1 MVQLH
6 AHGDFLVSMDAG
18 VVTAVFNRPEARN
31 ALTFAMYAKLAAL
44 CTQAADDDAVRVII
58 LTGAGDKAFAA
69 GTDIG
74 QFREF
79 SSGEDG
85 IAYEERMERAL
96 EPVERCPKP
105 LIAAIAGACTG
116 GGAAIAACCDVRLA
130 TADMRFGFPIARSLG
145 NTLSLGNY
153 RRLLALLGPSRV
165 KQLIFTARL
174 IDAQEA
180 QAAGLLVEVVPEAAD
195 LMPRARALAQQL
207 LGHAPLTLSACKE
220 ALRRLQTE
228 GERATDADLVRTI
241 YGSADFR
248 EGMAAF
254 LGKRAPQW
262 TGR

>member
-116 GGAAIAACCDVRLA
+116 GG
-130 TADMRFGFPIARSLG
+130 
-145 NTLSLGNY
+145 LSL
-153 RRLLALLGPSRV
+153 
-165 KQLIFTARL
+165 IH
-174 IDAQEA
+174 I
-180 QAAGLLVEVVPEAAD
+180 
-195 LMPRARALAQQL
+195 
-207 LGHAPLTLSACKE
+207 
-220 ALRRLQTE
+220 
-228 GERATDADLVRTI
+228 
-241 YGSADFR
+241 
-248 EGMAAF
+248 
-254 LGKRAPQW
+254 
-262 TGR
+262 